1 MRRTLGSILA
11 VLVLMTGCARSSRPP
26 EPSVAATA
34 PATRAA
40 VAAAAAAAADSRAML
55 TLEQIEPAP
64 RFDPPSTFPFST
76 DAPLDALELYARAR
90 DARARN
96 QPFTAINLLE
106 QAIKLDQKS
115 FELYFALGSA
125 YQRVNNVDKAIEAY
139 ERAAAFNAD
148 DLVLQAELGRAY
160 MQKGDAARGILH
172 LRLARMT
179 DEYRA
184 DPAYAAAVDYRL
196 GLALQQGGYDRAAL
210 DVYDGLLR
218 RLRNPT
224 DDMRRNPEIA
234 LLMNRPEFLLEQVGA
249 LYEKHGQY
257 DDALSAWQLIAQRAP
272 EDFAARSRVV
282 NTLLAMGRNDEALKG
297 ATDLVAQFRASPE
310 SLALLRDAY
319 KRAGRQQALVD
330 ELRRLRQQR
339 PQDRVVL
346 FALSDALDV
355 VGSASEAEQL
365 LADAAEQRGG
375 DAEIIARLVDL
386 QVNRGQLE
394 AAARLLVEA
403 AARRPITT
411 SELLPLWTR
420 LSSPGRTDALRID
433 ELRRLRV
440 GASAEPARLYFL
452 ARVARAWSRESVAQ
466 SSLEQAVAARPVFAP
481 AFREMLD
488 DIWSEHAFDERQKR
502 SHGDALVHAARDAGA
517 DALALEL
524 EGAALLA
531 QKQAADA
538 ARVLAEAVRLADP
551 QPPELMLAQASA
563 ELAQNHGQ
571 QFEQLAWRLIS
582 DRPRFEPAYPALFRH
597 YMDRGNAAAARNLLT
612 TWLRNVPDGV
622 EPRLIEATIQARSA
636 GQRDQAERSLLAL
649 FAQHPDRLDVL
660 ANMRALYGGWNQL
673 PRLIDLLEQQRA
685 AQPHNYAIVAQLV
698 DVYASQKRNDQ
709 ATRVL
714 DAARAALAD
723 DADRLYFIAHLYQRV
738 DQQQQGEDVLEQVL
752 RINPSFAPAG
762 NDLGYTWAD
771 AGRNLDR
778 AESMIRRALDAEPDN
793 PMFLDSLGWVLYK
806 QGRFDEARRHLE
818 QAASDARGADPVILD
833 HLGDALYRLNRSDDA
848 VRRWRDALARIAATP
863 EGAREQ
869 HNALRLRLDQKLR
882 QAEQRQPVSVAPVAG
897 ESRAQR

>member
-1 MRRTLGSILA
+1 MRRTLGIILA
-11 VLVLMTGCARSSRPP
+11 ALVLLIGCARGTRAPQRA
-26 EPSVAATA
+26 VATTTA
-34 PATRAA
+34 PATRPAG
-40 VAAAAAAAADSRAML
+40 DPRAML

-64 RFDPPSTFPFST
+64 RFYPPSTSPLASESE
-76 DAPLDALELYARAR
+76 APLDALELYARAR

-106 QAIKLDQKS
+106 QAVKLDPAS
-115 FELYFALGSA
+115 FELHFALGSA
-125 YQRVNNVDKAIEAY
+125 YQRVNNADKAIESY
-139 ERAAAFNAD
+139 ERAAAIEPD

-160 MQKGDAARGILH
+160 MQKGDAPRGILH

-179 DEYRA
+179 EEYRA
-184 DPAYAAAVDYRL
+184 DPAHAAAVDYRL

-210 DVYDGLLR
+210 DVYDGLLK
-218 RLRNPT
+218 RLRSPT
-224 DDMRRNPEIA
+224 DDMRRSPEIA

-282 NTLLAMGRNDEALKG
+282 NTLLALGRTDEALKG

-346 FALSDALDV
+346 FALADALDA
-355 VGSASEAEQL
+355 VGRASEAEQL

-375 DAEIIARLVDL
+375 DAEILARLVDL
-386 QVNRGQLE
+386 YVNRRQLE
-394 AAARLLVEA
+394 AAARTLVETS
-403 AARRPITT
+403 ARRPNTT
-411 SELLPLWTR
+411 SDLLPLWNR
-420 LSSPGRTDALRID
+420 LASPGRKDSLRID
-433 ELRRLRV
+433 DLRRLRV
-440 GASAEPARLYFL
+440 ESGAEPARLYFL
-452 ARVARAWSRESVAQ
+452 SRVARAWNRESVAQ
-466 SSLEQAVAARPVFAP
+466 SSLERAVAARPVFAP

-488 DIWSEHAFDERQKR
+488 STWSEAAFDEQQKR
-502 SHGDALVHAARDAGA
+502 QQAGALVAAARDAGA
-517 DALALEL
+517 EPLALEL

-531 QKQAADA
+531 QQKADDA
-538 ARVLAEAVRLADP
+538 ARVLADAARLADP
-551 QPPELMLAQASA
+551 MPPELLLSQASA
-563 ELAQNHGQ
+563 ELAQNHAQ
-571 QFEQLAWRLIS
+571 RFEQLAWRLIS

-597 YMDRGNAAAARNLLT
+597 YMERGNTAAARNLLT

-622 EPRLIEATIQARSA
+622 EPRLIEVTIQARLA
-636 GQRDQAERSLLAL
+636 GQRDQAERSLLAI
-649 FAQHPDRLDVL
+649 FAQHSDRLDVL
-660 ANMRALYGGWNQL
+660 ANLRALYAEWNQL
-673 PRLIDLLEQQRA
+673 PKFIDLLEQRRA
-685 AQPHNYAIVAQLV
+685 SEPYNYAIVAQLV
-698 DVYASQKRNDQ
+698 DVYDSQKRNGE

-714 DAARAALAD
+714 DAARAALAG
-723 DADRLYFIAHLYQRV
+723 DADRLYFVAHLYQRI

-752 RINPSFAPAG
+752 RIDPSFAPAG

-778 AESMIRRALDAEPDN
+778 AESMIRRAVEAEPDN

-818 QAASDARGADPVILD
+818 RAASDERGADPVILD
-833 HLGDALYRLNRSDDA
+833 HLGDALYRLNQSDDA
-848 VRRWRDALARIAATP
+848 MRRWRASLARIAATP

-869 HNALRLRLDQKLR
+869 HNALRLQLDRKLR